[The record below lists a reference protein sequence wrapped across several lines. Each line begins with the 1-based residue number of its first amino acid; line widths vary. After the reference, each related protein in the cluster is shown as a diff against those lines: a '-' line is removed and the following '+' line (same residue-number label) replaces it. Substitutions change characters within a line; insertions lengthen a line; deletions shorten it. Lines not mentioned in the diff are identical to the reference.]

1 MKAFLGFHDEC
12 NELYDGTFDRGPKPA
27 CWFVI
32 VLITIGLID
41 QAYLLLKKYQGKRVS
56 VPYFILIIQVI
67 HLLFSIIF
75 MYKLCNYCHPWTGFF
90 IVISMSVIVHL
101 VLNKIHNLLDHRLVI
116 VKPK

>member
-41 QAYLLLKKYQGKRVS
+41 QAYLLLKSKNVS
-56 VPYFILIIQVI
+56 R
-67 HLLFSIIF
+67 
-75 MYKLCNYCHPWTGFF
+75 NY
-90 IVISMSVIVHL
+90 
-101 VLNKIHNLLDHRLVI
+101 
-116 VKPK
+116 